1 MDVCLS
7 VTKYHK
13 EDWQP
18 AWTSNQRL
26 ILVRTILEAII
37 AFFPVKEDHSAI
49 GAIDYPIEIRK
60 KLATASQKWS
70 CDKCG

>member
-1 MDVCLS
+1 MFVYLLPNIIKRIGNLHGQVICL
-7 VTKYHK
+7 V
-13 EDWQP
+13 
-18 AWTSNQRL
+18 

-60 KLATASQKWS
+60 KLAVASQKWS
-70 CDKCG
+70 CEKCG